1 MAYLY
6 IKAIHIIFVVSW
18 MAGLFYIVRLFVYH
32 VEANEKAEPE
42 KYILRSQFA
51 LMEHKLWYYITT
63 PAMVL
68 TVIAGAMMLYLNP
81 SLFSQSWML
90 VKLGFVAGLLVYHFI
105 CQHIMK
111 QLKQVDCKWTSTQL
125 RLWNEV
131 ATILLVAIVF
141 TVILKSAV
149 DWIYGLAGLI
159 CFAAV
164 IMIAVKIVKYYRLKG
179 ETRIVRVDQSLTGIR
194 VLFLDSQVLKS

>member
-18 MAGLFYIVRLFVYH
+18 MAGLFYVVRLFVYH
-32 VEANEKAEPE
+32 VEANDKPEGEKQ
-42 KYILRSQFA
+42 ILSKQFA
-51 LMEHKLWYYITT
+51 TMEHKLWYYITT

-68 TVIAGAMMLYLNP
+68 TIMAGAAMLFLNP
-81 SLFSQSWML
+81 TLLSQSWMH
-90 VKLGFVAGLLVYHFI
+90 VKLGFVAALLAYHFI
-105 CQHIMK
+105 CQRIMT
-111 QLKQVDCKWTSTQL
+111 QFRQGIFRWGSGQL

-149 DWIYGLAGLI
+149 DWIYGLTGLVI
-159 CFAAV
+159 FAV
-164 IMIAVKIVKYYRLKG
+164 TIMIAVKVVKYYRLKG
-179 ETRIVRVDQSLTGIR
+179 KQER
-194 VLFLDSQVLKS
+194 